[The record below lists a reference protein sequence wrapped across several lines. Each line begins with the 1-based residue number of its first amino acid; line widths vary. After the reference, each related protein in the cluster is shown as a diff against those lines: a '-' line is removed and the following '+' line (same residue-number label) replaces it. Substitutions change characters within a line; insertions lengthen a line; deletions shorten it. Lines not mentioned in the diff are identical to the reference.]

1 MTAATKRKA
10 ESKSTSVK
18 SAKKI
23 KSTTKKAEE
32 IIKQAQKK
40 IKSTLE
46 KISTENKISEE
57 EKSITENMHSLVK
70 KQNEFFLTNQTKDIK
85 WRKTQLTN
93 LYNAIISHEQEIF
106 EALRSDLFKSPYESY
121 IAEVQLVLKEIE
133 YLRSHLS
140 KFSKTQYVPLG
151 ITQFPAHGKIYT
163 EPYGVVLIISPWNY
177 PFLLT
182 LEPLVGAIAA
192 GNCVVVK
199 PSRYS
204 YATSSV
210 IEKILKTIFNENYIA
225 TVQGGHVQNTALL
238 NQHFDFIFFTGSPEV
253 GKIVME
259 KAAQHLTPVSLELGG
274 KSPCIVDSNVDLK
287 IAARRV
293 VWGKFLNAG
302 QTCIAPDYVLVDSS
316 VKEKFVSAVYKEII
330 SQYGEDPIHNEA
342 FCKIINQKHFDRLT
356 SLVPSAKND
365 KSTFKIAPTVIELG
379 SLGSKKVQDAPLMQ
393 EEIFGPFM
401 PIISYEEIDSVIKF
415 INNRNKPLA
424 LYLFTKNKSLQN
436 KIISSVR
443 YGGGCINDTLFHVA
457 SSTMP
462 FGGVGE
468 SGMGSYHGKASFS
481 TFTHYKS
488 VLTKPF
494 LFDIQTRFAPYGNKL
509 NFIKKIVH

>member
-1 MTAATKRKA
+1 MTKNQ
-10 ESKSTSVK
+10 TSA
-18 SAKKI
+18 SSI
-23 KSTTKKAEE
+23 KSTTKEQKELIAET
-32 IIKQAQKK
+32 KKMNSLVQAQKDFFD
-40 IKSTLE
+40 T
-46 KISTENKISEE
+46 N
-57 EKSITENMHSLVK
+57 ITRS
-70 KQNEFFLTNQTKDIK
+70 IK
-85 WRKTQLTN
+85 WRKQQLTL
-93 LYNAIISHEQEIF
+93 LYNSINNHEKDLYL
-106 EALRSDLFKSPYESY
+106 ALKVDLSKSSFESY
-121 IAEVQLVLKEIE
+121 VAEIGMVLSEIS
-133 YLRSHLS
+133 YMKKHLS
-140 KFSKTQYVPLG
+140 SFGKMRRVKLSLLS
-151 ITQFPAHGKIYT
+151 FPGKGYIYP
-163 EPYGVVLIISPWNY
+163 EPYGVSLIMSPWNY
-177 PFLLT
+177 PFMLT
-182 LEPLVGAIAA
+182 MNPLVGAIAA
-192 GNCVVVK
+192 GNCAIIK

-204 YATSSV
+204 PATSLVVES
-210 IEKILKTIFNENYIA
+210 IIKDIFPTEYI
-225 TVQGGHVQNTALL
+225 TVVQGGHLQNTALL
-238 NQHFDFIFFTGSPEV
+238 NQHFDFIFFTGSVAV
-253 GKIVME
+253 GKTVME
-259 KAAQHLTPVSLELGG
+259 SAAQHLTPVCLELGG
-274 KSPCIVDSNVDLK
+274 KSPCIIDKTADIE

>member
-1 MTAATKRKA
+1 MTKNQ
-10 ESKSTSVK
+10 TSA
-18 SAKKI
+18 SSI
-23 KSTTKKAEE
+23 KSTTKEQKELIAET
-32 IIKQAQKK
+32 KKMNSLVQAQKDFFDP
-40 IKSTLE
+40 
-46 KISTENKISEE
+46 N
-57 EKSITENMHSLVK
+57 ITRS
-70 KQNEFFLTNQTKDIK
+70 IK
-85 WRKTQLTN
+85 WRKQQLTL
-93 LYNAIISHEQEIF
+93 LYNSINNHEKDLYL
-106 EALRSDLFKSPYESY
+106 ALKVDLSKSSFESY
-121 IAEVQLVLKEIE
+121 VAEIGMVLSEIS
-133 YLRSHLS
+133 YMKKHLS
-140 KFSKTQYVPLG
+140 SFGKMRRVKLSLLS
-151 ITQFPAHGKIYT
+151 FPGKGYIYP
-163 EPYGVVLIISPWNY
+163 EPYGVSLIMSPWNY
-177 PFLLT
+177 PFMLT
-182 LEPLVGAIAA
+182 MNPLVGAIAA
-192 GNCVVVK
+192 GNCAIIK

-204 YATSSV
+204 PATSLVVES
-210 IEKILKTIFNENYIA
+210 IIKDIFPTEYI
-225 TVQGGHVQNTALL
+225 TVVHGGHLQNTALL
-238 NQHFDFIFFTGSPEV
+238 NQHFDFIFFTGSVAV
-253 GKIVME
+253 GKTVME
-259 KAAQHLTPVSLELGG
+259 SAAQHLTPVCLELGG
-274 KSPCIVDSNVDLK
+274 KSPCIIDKTADIE

-468 SGMGSYHGKASFS
+468 SGMGSYHGKASFA

>member
-1 MTAATKRKA
+1 M
-10 ESKSTSVK
+10 
-18 SAKKI
+18 SALV
-23 KSTTKKAEE
+23 E
-32 IIKQAQKK
+32 KQRA
-40 IKSTLE
+40 
-46 KISTENKISEE
+46 
-57 EKSITENMHSLVK
+57 
-70 KQNEFFLTNQTKDIK
+70 FFFSGKTKDPSF
-85 WRKTQLTN
+85 RKEQLKL
-93 LYNAIISHEQEIF
+93 LYKAISSHEEDIF
-106 EALRSDLFKSPYESY
+106 KALRSDLFKSPFESY
-121 IAEVQLVLKEIE
+121 ATEIGLSLEEISYQIKHVKKWCKPKSIAP
-133 YLRSHLS
+133 S
-140 KFSKTQYVPLG
+140 FFT
-151 ITQFPAHGKIYT
+151 FPSSGKIYP
-163 EPYGVVLIISPWNY
+163 EPFGVSLIMSPWNY
-177 PFLLT
+177 PFMLT
-182 LEPLVGAIAA
+182 IEPLAGAIAS
-192 GNCVVVK
+192 GNCAIIK

-204 YATSSV
+204 PATSLV
-210 IEKILKTIFNENYIA
+210 LGKIIKETFPEEYICV
-225 TVQGGHVQNTALL
+225 VQGGHLQNTALL
-238 NQHFDFIFFTGSPEV
+238 NQHFDFIFFTGSVAV
-253 GKIVME
+253 GKTVME
-259 KAAQHLTPVSLELGG
+259 SAAQHLTPVCLELGG
-274 KSPCIVDSNVDLK
+274 KSPCIIDKTADIE

-424 LYLFTKNKSLQN
+424 LYLFTKDKSLQN